1 MKTNA
6 SAGERG
12 KLFGNGAT
20 MVLNFI
26 EILIP
31 MVLSFPLLVH
41 WIDDLGGIEDFSWL
55 FSSLLL
61 SLGLGLL
68 VFFLHVKIGIDPF
81 RITTGGF
88 LGSYLLAFFHGDFS
102 YAAFSFAL
110 SQLFA
115 FTIVRRVKNESAF
128 FQSDAVLLVS
138 ISFAVFHWRIFR
150 IVDVTRFQILALLLL
165 AAAYFIN
172 TVMIVR
178 HHGARPA
185 RKAGDIASNL
195 APLARGRTY
204 LRGAMAF
211 LFLAFSATA
220 AAFSPVLF
228 ETLFALEFEQFF
240 QTYMLTLL
248 YFSGFTSA
256 IVIAAVV
263 AFVIKRFT
271 SKAAVRII
279 LNVSIL
285 VTAAACIGLVFLLVE
300 TSVVH
305 SQAVVILP
313 LLFSLGMGLLF
324 AHAFMA
330 LRKNTKSSLRD
341 E

>member
-6 SAGERG
+6 SAGKRG
-12 KLFGNGAT
+12 RLFGNSVT
-20 MVLNFI
+20 TVLNFV

-31 MVLSFPLLVH
+31 MVLSFPLLVQ

-55 FSSLLL
+55 FSSLLS

-68 VFFLHVKIGIDPF
+68 VFFLHVKIGVDPF

-88 LGSYLLAFFHGDFS
+88 LGFYLLAFFHGDFS

-110 SQLFA
+110 SQLLA
-115 FTIVRRVKNESAF
+115 FTIVRRVKNKSAF

-138 ISFAVFHWRIFR
+138 ISFSIFHWRIFR
-150 IVDVTRFQILALLLL
+150 IVDVAMFQILTFLLL

-172 TVMIVR
+172 TVMITRKYGVT
-178 HHGARPA
+178 PA
-185 RKAGDIASNL
+185 SKAGDIPLNF
-195 APLARGRTY
+195 APLASGRTY

-256 IVIAAVV
+256 IVIAALV
-263 AFVIKRFT
+263 AFFIKRFT
-271 SKAAVRII
+271 LKAVVKII

-285 VTAAACIGLVFLLVE
+285 VTAATCVGLVFLLVE

-305 SQAVVILP
+305 SQAVLILP
-313 LLFSLGMGLLF
+313 LVFSLGIGLLF

-330 LRKNTKSSLRD
+330 LRKKTKSSLRD
-341 E
+341 